1 VTRLPSM
8 KQRLKM
14 AVIQNLAKAGY
25 VIQRHPDA
33 KPATYPEA
41 TPEEMALV
49 RKYKP
54 YTMTGNQRQW
64 TLLKALHY
72 VDANGID
79 GDIVECGVWRGGN
92 MMMLAEASAS
102 SQRTLW
108 LYDTFEGMPEASD
121 FDVNTLGQTGEDRR
135 REDSEWCLASRPEV
149 ESNFKRHGLMSD
161 RIVFRQGMVEDTLKN
176 EPLPERIAILR
187 LDTDFYE
194 STKIELE
201 LLYPLLAPGGVLI
214 IDDYGLW
221 QGSKKAVDE
230 YFADRL
236 PLLVPV
242 DYTARYAIKV

>member
-1 VTRLPSM
+1 M
-8 KQRLKM
+8 KQRLKS
-14 AVIQNLAKAGY
+14 AVINGLAKTGY
-25 VIQRHPDA
+25 MIQRHPDA
-33 KPATYPEA
+33 KDAVYSEA
-41 TPEEMALV
+41 TPQEMALV

-72 VDANGID
+72 VEANGID

-102 SQRTLW
+102 SDRKLW
-108 LYDTFEGMPEASD
+108 LYDTFEGMPEASTY
-121 FDVNTLGQTGEDRR
+121 DVNTLGQSGEDRR
-135 REDSEWCLASRPEV
+135 NADSEWCLASLPEV
-149 ESNFKRHGLMSD
+149 ESNFRRYGLLSD
-161 RIVFRQGMVEDTLKN
+161 RLVFRKGMVEDTLKN

-194 STKIELE
+194 STQIELE
-201 LLYPLLAPGGVLI
+201 LLYPLLTPGGVLI

-230 YFADRL
+230 YFGDRL
-236 PLLVPV
+236 PLLMPV
-242 DYTARYAIKV
+242 DYTARYAIKI